1 MSQLHETSNNIRF
14 LSHRPVWLLLLALV
28 LAGCSAQNDQR
39 EFEQE
44 ALQAPDGYTQTDGHG
59 KIDKIQN
66 DPDDWR
72 TAPFFQGLITVD
84 PAFPN
89 PALSTDDIVIQTHI
103 TTGDT
108 NIRDLVAYVYYHS
121 TSSPLKPV
129 GNPISISSG
138 FGQYDINFTASEL
151 ARFNNAS
158 GLYRLILYDSNSSNY
173 GNIVSYG
180 DILIE

>member
-1 MSQLHETSNNIRF
+1 MSQQHETPNNIRLLF
-14 LSHRPVWLLLLALV
+14 HRPVWLLLLALV
-28 LAGCSAQNDQR
+28 LAGCSTQDDQR
-39 EFEQE
+39 KFEQE

-59 KIDKIQN
+59 RIDEAQH

-72 TAPFFQGLITVD
+72 TAPFFQGLVTVD

-89 PALSTDDIVIQTHI
+89 PALSTDDIVIETHL
-103 TTGDT
+103 TTGDA
-108 NIRDLVAYVYYHS
+108 NIRDLVAYVYYHN
-121 TSSPLKPV
+121 TSAPLKQV
-129 GNPISISSG
+129 GNPITFSSG
-138 FGQYDINFTASEL
+138 FGQENFNFSASEL

-158 GLYRLILYDSNSSNY
+158 GLYRVIIYDSNSANY